1 MVYHFGFVVVASSFF
16 LFFFFSFEW
25 NFYRSSVQSSW
36 FVVDSFWNNFWLVTR
51 NFVWIFRIND
61 RCVEYIYISIIDV
74 DESSDAEFW
83 LNYRVI
89 DIGLG
94 ESIFFFF
101 FFYLN
106 AFRIIESSNRW
117 PISLNATVWCVHE
130 TSRDESKKAR
140 WFRHAWIS
148 KSDSI
153 VPRRVTLRLSLSRI
167 INLTDCWNSI
177 SFNPLVHRFILKK
190 EASTLFRSFISIP
203 PLSIKYFFDS
213 SRKLVDALARARL
226 RIRSNEIQIINYLPK
241 RKR

>member
-1 MVYHFGFVVVASSFF
+1 MRVVMLNFDLIIELLILVWEKV
-16 LFFFFSFEW
+16 FS
-25 NFYRSSVQSSW
+25 
-36 FVVDSFWNNFWLVTR
+36 
-51 NFVWIFRIND
+51 
-61 RCVEYIYISIIDV
+61 
-74 DESSDAEFW
+74 
-83 LNYRVI
+83 
-89 DIGLG
+89 
-94 ESIFFFF
+94 FFF

-117 PISLNATVWCVHE
+117 PISLNATIWCVHE
-130 TSRDESKKAR
+130 TSRDEGKKAR

-213 SRKLVDALARARL
+213 SRKLVDTLARARL

>member
-1 MVYHFGFVVVASSFF
+1 MRWV
-16 LFFFFSFEW
+16 
-25 NFYRSSVQSSW
+25 
-36 FVVDSFWNNFWLVTR
+36 
-51 NFVWIFRIND
+51 
-61 RCVEYIYISIIDV
+61 YIYISIDV
-74 DESSDAEFW
+74 DENSDAEFW

-213 SRKLVDALARARL
+213 SRKLVDTLARARL